1 MANVLTMNNVE
12 INQMPQLQFISSKSL
27 TSGVAYQR
35 VINHKRVQDI
45 VKKFNVH
52 KLGTIKVSF
61 RDGKYHVYDGQHRLM
76 ILKIINNSKEC
87 MVPCEVHYGLTYE
100 DEARLF
106 AEQYEGATRVD
117 IIYQMGALVEA
128 KDEKITDIKHA
139 VEKVGLELSFSKSK
153 GDNKIIAVSK
163 IKKIY
168 DELHEDGLTKI
179 LTLIKGSWEGISS
192 SLDKHILG
200 GMHLFVKVY
209 KDEINDRI
217 FIKNLS
223 KIQPLMIKRI
233 GDSDI
238 SAKGDLKYAK
248 TILDYYN
255 KGQTIKTKLEYK
267 FKG

>member
-128 KDEKITDIKHA
+128 KMKKLPTLNMLLKRL
-139 VEKVGLELSFSKSK
+139 VWNYLFLNQK
-153 GDNKIIAVSK
+153 G
-163 IKKIY
+163 
-168 DELHEDGLTKI
+168 
-179 LTLIKGSWEGISS
+179 
-192 SLDKHILG
+192 
-200 GMHLFVKVY
+200 
-209 KDEINDRI
+209 
-217 FIKNLS
+217 
-223 KIQPLMIKRI
+223 
-233 GDSDI
+233 
-238 SAKGDLKYAK
+238 
-248 TILDYYN
+248 
-255 KGQTIKTKLEYK
+255 TIKSLR
-267 FKG
+267 